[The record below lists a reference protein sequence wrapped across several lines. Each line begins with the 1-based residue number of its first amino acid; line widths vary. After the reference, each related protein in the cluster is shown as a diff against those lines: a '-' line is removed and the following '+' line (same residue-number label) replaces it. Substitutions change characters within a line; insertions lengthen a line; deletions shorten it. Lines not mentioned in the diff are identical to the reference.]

1 MGHAFVRRSGF
12 QRSDI
17 LFRDDDQN
25 NFYLETDLIAN
36 GMSHTKPEEKVEVEV
51 IRQGFP
57 IRIQLHITKVDFPRH
72 SCDTEPGDS

>member
-17 LFRDDDQN
+17 FRDDDQN
-25 NFYLETDLIAN
+25 NFYLETDLIAY

-51 IRQGFP
+51 IRQGLP
-57 IRIQLHITKVDFPRH
+57 IRIHLHITKVVFPRH